1 MNRVLGL
8 LIVVLYFTSSYIC
21 FHFDN
26 GNVDLYWDY
35 KVAMYSLIILLSWS
49 YKPEDTVAEML
60 FTSMVFNN
68 IYVLIFNL
76 ERDYSLN
83 DLYFVLTFTA
93 LQYAKSK
100 RHIIISYYRQLVIV
114 FNNKNKKT

>member
-1 MNRVLGL
+1 MNRALGL
-8 LIVVLYFTSSYIC
+8 LIALLYFGGYYIC
-21 FHFDN
+21 SFFDN
-26 GNVDLYWDY
+26 GNIDLYWDY
-35 KVAMYSLIILLSWS
+35 KVAMYSAIIILAWK
-49 YKPEDTVAEML
+49 YKPEENIIEDF
-60 FTSMVFNN
+60 FTSIIAND